1 MTFFTP
7 DLYRQFGLGFLI
19 GTAMLAVANAETLS
33 DQLAPPAQAAQA
45 PQAPQV
51 APEFLI
57 QPID

>member
-1 MTFFTP
+1 MTLFTP

-19 GTAMLAVANAETLS
+19 GAALLAVANAEALS
-33 DQLAPPAQAAQA
+33 DQVAPPAQAAEA
-45 PQAPQV
+45 PQTPQP

>member
-7 DLYRQFGLGFLI
+7 DLYRRVALGFLI
-19 GTAMLAVANAETLS
+19 GAGLIAAANAGALA
-33 DQLAPPAQAAQA
+33 DQVSPPAQAAEVAQA
-45 PQAPQV
+45 PQP